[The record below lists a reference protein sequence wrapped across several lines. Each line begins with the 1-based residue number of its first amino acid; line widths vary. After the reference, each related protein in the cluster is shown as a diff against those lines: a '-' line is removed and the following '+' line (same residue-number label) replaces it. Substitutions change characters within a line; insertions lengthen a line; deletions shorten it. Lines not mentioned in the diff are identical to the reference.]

1 MVDGRNLLDQPIKN
15 NLRTHKNILKIATG
29 WADDYKTDCLLD
41 YN

>member
-1 MVDGRNLLDQPIKN
+1 MADGRNLLDQQIKN

-29 WADDYKTDCLLD
+29 WADDCKTDCLLD